1 MSLRSPTE
9 DENEDYSIA
18 TRVLPIGSFRH
29 AGMDCRHPGPQD
41 ASGHIHVNLGSG
53 SPCRNDE
60 TRIVMFRLRK
70 SNGTIPPPKL
80 EFSKEITKATKGS
93 DVFDH
98 KLRSCCVLRG

>member
-9 DENEDYSIA
+9 DENGGISLQA
-18 TRVLPIGSFRH
+18 TANVRGGVPISSFRH

-60 TRIVMFRLRK
+60 LYCNVCANLMAIVLPPQPNFRK
-70 SNGTIPPPKL
+70 
-80 EFSKEITKATKGS
+80 
-93 DVFDH
+93 
-98 KLRSCCVLRG
+98 RS